1 MAARR
6 GARIDPSAQ
15 AHVDAAISD
24 LLADIG
30 DRMVVDAKAA
40 VPKKTG
46 RLANSLIA
54 EVQGKTLRVGSTDV
68 NYSTDVEMGTMPHLI
83 FPNSKKALFWPGAD
97 HPVAYVNHPGTRPQ
111 PYLRP
116 ALFQRRTP

>member
-1 MAARR
+1 MAARG
-6 GARIDPSAQ
+6 GARIDPSAK

-24 LLADIG
+24 FLADIG

-68 NYSTDVEMGTMPHLI
+68 NYATDVEMGTMPHLI